1 VGLAQRVV
9 LPGPASK
16 EVGESIA
23 KKLGLPLLPYDVT
36 VFPDGETRFR
46 FDEKVSGKNVLIV
59 QSTYP
64 PTDHNLLQLLLASH
78 HLSQEGAK
86 VHAIIP
92 YLAYARQEKEFMPGE
107 VVSLGVI
114 SHLLRSAGVSR
125 VTTVDIHSAEG
136 LALFAIPIYSV
147 SAIPTL
153 AEYVKKNLRLNRPV
167 VVAPDFGGL
176 KRSEAFASIMNAM
189 LVQLSKKRD
198 KVTGRVK
205 VESSKLDV
213 EGRDV
218 LIVEDI
224 ISTGGTV
231 RAAGQILRGAGASR
245 VVVVCSH
252 PLLVGDAV
260 EKITS
265 AGISEVIGT
274 NTVPSKVSKVDVAEP
289 IASHLKTLP
298 E

>member
-1 VGLAQRVV
+1 MAQKVLLA
-9 LPGPASK
+9 GPASK

-23 KKLGLPLLPYDVT
+23 KKLGLPLLPYEIK

-46 FDEKVSGKNVLIV
+46 FDETVSGKSVFVV

-64 PTDHNLLQLLLASH
+64 PPDHNLFQLLLASH

-107 VVSLGVI
+107 VVSLGVV

-125 VTTVDIHSAEG
+125 VTTVDIHSADG
-136 LALFAIPIYSV
+136 LSLFAIPIYSV

-153 AEYVKKNLRLNRPV
+153 VEYVRKNFKLNRPA
-167 VVAPDFGGL
+167 VVAPDFGAS
-176 KRSEAFASIMNAM
+176 KRSEAFASLLQAM
-189 LVQLSKKRD
+189 FVQLSKKRD
-198 KVTGRVK
+198 KVTGQVK

-218 LIVEDI
+218 LIVDDI

-231 RAAGQILRGAGASR
+231 RAAAVILREAGASR
-245 VVVVCSH
+245 IIAVCSH
-252 PLLVGDAV
+252 PLLVGDAA
-260 EKITS
+260 EKLAS
-265 AGISEVIGT
+265 AGIKEIIGT
-274 NTVPSKVSKVDVAEP
+274 NTVPSKVIKVDVTEP
-289 IASHLKTLP
+289 IAAHLRTLAD
-298 E
+298 